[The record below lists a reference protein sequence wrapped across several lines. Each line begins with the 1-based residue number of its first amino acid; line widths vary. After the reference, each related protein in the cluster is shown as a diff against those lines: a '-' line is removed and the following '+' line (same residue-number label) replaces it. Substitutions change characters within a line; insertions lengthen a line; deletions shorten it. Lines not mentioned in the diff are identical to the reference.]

1 MNFPPK
7 MSIHQLVLASS
18 DWPHQKHFSEEDLG
32 LGLND
37 ELNESQEEK

>member
-1 MNFPPK
+1 
-7 MSIHQLVLASS
+7 MSIYQLVRASS
-18 DWPHQKHFSEEDLG
+18 DWPHQKHFSEEDLR